1 MPTKDGIWLSEQ
13 IHKISPNTK
22 IILLTGYNDFEYA
35 QSAINNGVCQYLL
48 KPIDEFE
55 LYKIVDKLTKEIHLE
70 QQKAEKEI
78 ELRKTLRNSRYFLLN
93 YLFNRAQY
101 GILDFELFEISKKT
115 AAMTTFVIRLDTDST
130 NYGMNF
136 MIFEALIEHLPKTI
150 NFIPFFS
157 NSDLVF
163 ICCFNEPEGESEQK
177 LFSCCENLGDF
188 IDTEFNVNYNIGIGI
203 FTSEISEL
211 EASYTSALQAL
222 DYSDRLGQGNIIY
235 INDIEPKSQLSA
247 YQSKLIETYIKA
259 LKNNDEKQSKKSVKE
274 LFDVMERSDMNTDA
288 WSLIR
293 KTQSPA
299 ELKTFVE
306 NITDVIISYIES
318 VQKQKAANIITQVK
332 ALVEKN
338 YARDASLETVASQ
351 VFISPCYLSVIFK
364 KETNITFKNYLIQ
377 TRIEKAK
384 ELLEKTDL
392 KIYDIAEKVGYNN
405 TRYFS
410 ELFQR
415 ICGKTPSQY
424 RASHNPSMPQDI

>member
-1 MPTKDGIWLSEQ
+1 ML
-13 IHKISPNTK
+13 
-22 IILLTGYNDFEYA
+22 F
-35 QSAINNGVCQYLL
+35 
-48 KPIDEFE
+48 DE
-55 LYKIVDKLTKEIHLE
+55 V
-70 QQKAEKEI
+70 
-78 ELRKTLRNSRYFLLN
+78 
-93 YLFNRAQY
+93 
-101 GILDFELFEISKKT
+101 
-115 AAMTTFVIRLDTDST
+115 
-130 NYGMNF
+130 
-136 MIFEALIEHLPKTI
+136 
-150 NFIPFFS
+150 
-157 NSDLVF
+157 SDLTSVSACVSDEAF
-163 ICCFNEPEGESEQK
+163 VSETVVASSVGAGVVTSGVYPSLMHILNEPEGESEQK

-274 LFDVMERSDMNTDA
+274 LFDVMERSDMNLYNQQRRCMSLILSISDALYDIDCDPTILFKNTDA